1 MLAEMVS
8 SEVAPTEFSYALV
21 MEGYAQH
28 GAVENILTLIQQ
40 VEGRGMAVNRRMISV
55 LMEAYITRSA
65 PPPPSLSVSQASPLT
80 PSLPPSLPLCI
91 LPQLCSIFQ
100 CAVVTNLIKRLTIV
114 HTYLKRSIIVQFD

>member
-55 LMEAYITRSA
+55 LMEAYIARSA
-65 PPPPSLSVSQASPLT
+65 PPSSVLTLCLSGLSS
-80 PSLPPSLPLCI
+80 PSLPPSLPPPS
-91 LPQLCSIFQ
+91 LPPSFLSSLAPSHVQL
-100 CAVVTNLIKRLTIV
+100 
-114 HTYLKRSIIVQFD
+114 

>member
-1 MLAEMVS
+1 MASTPVNVPPPPPELTAMLAEMVS

-55 LMEAYITRSA
+55 LMEAYIARSA
-65 PPPPSLSVSQASPLT
+65 PPSSLLTLPLVT
-80 PSLPPSLPLCI
+80 LRLSGLSSPSLPPSPSFLSSLAPSHV
-91 LPQLCSIFQ
+91 QL
-100 CAVVTNLIKRLTIV
+100 
-114 HTYLKRSIIVQFD
+114 